1 MAIAVRVFAWVAL
14 MCVINAMSI
23 KKQKEASQ
31 INLVAVKSVAQSEIE
46 ASVNDDLT
54 RIKRNCKFE
63 LNRNKYNVDQDSCM
77 TKIENPFIFKHKK
90 TLIFSVKFLD

>member
-46 ASVNDDLT
+46 A
-54 RIKRNCKFE
+54 
-63 LNRNKYNVDQDSCM
+63 
-77 TKIENPFIFKHKK
+77 
-90 TLIFSVKFLD
+90 